1 MIVNYDAFDQI
12 EMPYVVLTNPNKQEM
27 YALSGIIYNTKIT
40 KRFNGLSEFE
50 FTIPSTTDNS
60 DTIIEAYDYVQAKR
74 LILIEGEGYFIID
87 GVDENTDGQ
96 HHVKIV
102 RSKSLEAEMLNK
114 RFNSYKGTFK
124 FYNFITV
131 PGQTTI
137 LDTVIALLPTWSV
150 GYVDSA
156 IAVKYRT
163 FDVNDTTVYGF
174 LINDCEKA
182 FECIFIFDT
191 VAKTIN
197 VYSTAN
203 ATTSTDIYLSY
214 DNLIKNSTMSEI
226 TDEIATSLY
235 CTGGGTLGINLVNP
249 LGTNKIYDFSYYKN
263 INWMSQDLIDAI
275 TTWEALITFNQAP
288 YAALLTDYRIKN
300 LELIT
305 LQNELIAL
313 NEQYV
318 VKETEQKVRIQAG
331 QSISSV
337 NAMLITIRGWITA
350 KQAEIT
356 AKQAELTVILNSAI
370 AINTALSFDT
380 NFTPTQFDELSE
392 FIYENSYQNSNLIVT
407 DQSTP
412 VDYQDTSQELYDQ
425 SISVLSRS
433 SLPRYEFKMDT
444 ANFVAMKEYSAFT
457 GELALGC
464 TVTVNVNDNYTV
476 VPVLLEI
483 SRSYDDPT
491 QFTLTFSN
499 RLRLDNG
506 NFQYADLMGQVV
518 STGSAVAGNADQWS
532 NWDNNY
538 KDTVSTFITSAL
550 DASRNAVVNSSNQEI
565 IINTNGL
572 RGKTL
577 TSPGV
582 YDPHQVWLTS
592 NILAFTDDN
601 WDTAKLALGQIVWNG
616 NTVYGLVADVVVGK
630 LLAGNQLTI
639 TNEGSNFTLDQSG
652 ARLNNASFVI
662 QNNNMAIVM
671 TPNEETV
678 NGITSHGISI
688 QSKATGIWENV
699 FYTDADGNLIIKGT
713 FSVSN
718 GDLGGWHINSTGLY
732 DDLGNYIYSNGNV
745 HLGGMTLTPG
755 SARFT
760 GDIYA
765 SRLFGRVVGAPNY
778 QFNSI
783 TDAYIGSLNA
793 SKITAGEMVAD
804 RIYGGTMRGPNG
816 ISLSLSTTNRPIL
829 AGNNGVSILP
839 ANDGVPDQSGQ
850 GIDVYKGY
858 NIIGYEVN
866 NLMGLTEFTN
876 QVRVTGGGTGI
887 NQDIIYKDGA
897 GINQTLKVR
906 SGIIVGGAPGPWGL
920 SGSSSGSIV
929 PVVATPWTGGDK
941 GNILAILF
949 ENYGVWYTDLSN
961 PSWFSGTPSGYSGAE
976 LTSLNNFELINN
988 TMVIYLTSSL
998 LVYTGTLG
1006 AFGKTEIG
1014 TNALFR
1020 AAYSEASYTDY
1031 AIIGIGV
1038 DQALERLAVYTGG
1051 AWTDV
1056 TWRQSNLFLADSSSG
1071 YSLTKRLQ
1079 VREWGQGNAAPAIP
1093 TGSMTYY
1100 AGKWYASMDYG
1111 VSQVYRVRRFSDSL
1125 ASYETEIASG
1135 VSNQFYYHI
1144 HAKSSDYIYGHNPAY
1159 KFTSLGTVGAAT
1171 VMDNGSKNQTQDCSP
1186 DGSVVISTYNNNI
1199 FKSINFGV
1207 TKSSITANLPASILS
1222 GTLIVKNLGDNLRWC
1237 VSYRNSGGYTEV
1249 LTSSDGGTTW
1259 TSILSNLPTAI
1270 PATAN
1275 PLIMRATIS

>member
-1 MIVNYDAFDQI
+1 MYQNYDAFDAP
-12 EMPYVVLTNPNKQEM
+12 EMPYIILTNPSKQEM

-50 FTIPSTTDNS
+50 FTIPSTTDNG
-60 DTIIEAYDYVQAKR
+60 DTFIEAYDYVQAKR
-74 LILIEGEGYFIID
+74 LVLVEGEGYFIID
-87 GVDENTDGQ
+87 NVDENTDGQ
-96 HHVKIV
+96 NHIKVVK
-102 RSKSLEAEMLNK
+102 SKSLEAEMLNK

-131 PGQTTI
+131 SGQTT
-137 LDTVIALLPTWSV
+137 LMDTVIALLPTWSV
-150 GYVDSA
+150 GYVDLA
-156 IAVKYRT
+156 IAAKYRT

-182 FECIFIFDT
+182 FECIFVFDT

-197 VYSTAN
+197 VYST
-203 ATTSTDIYLSY
+203 TSAVTATDIYLSY

-249 LGTNKIYDFSYYKN
+249 LGTNKIYDFTYYKN
-263 INWMSQDLIDAI
+263 INWMSQDLVDAI
-275 TTWEALITFNQAP
+275 TAWEALIASNQAA
-288 YAALLTDYRIKN
+288 YAAILTDYRIKN

-305 LQNELIAL
+305 LQNELVEL
-313 NEQYV
+313 NTQYT

-331 QSISSV
+331 QNISGV
-337 NAMLITIRGWITA
+337 NAMLLAIKGWIVA
-350 KQAEIT
+350 KEAEIT
-356 AKQAELTVILNSAI
+356 AKQAELTALLNSAT

-407 DQSTP
+407 DLSTP

-464 TVTVNVNDNYTV
+464 TVTVNVNDRYTV
-476 VPVLLEI
+476 IPVLLEI
-483 SRSYDDPT
+483 SMSYDDPT
-491 QFTLTFSN
+491 QFSLTFSN

-550 DASRNAVVNSSNQEI
+550 DASRNMVVNSTNQEI
-565 IINTNGL
+565 LINTNGL
-572 RGKTL
+572 RGRTL

-601 WDTAKLALGQIVWNG
+601 WDTAKLALGQIEWNG
-616 NTVYGLVADVVVGK
+616 NTVYGLVADVVVGR

-652 ARLNNASFVI
+652 ARLRNASFVI
-662 QNNNMAIVM
+662 ENNNMAIVM
-671 TPNEETV
+671 TPNEETI

-760 GDIYA
+760 GDVYA

-778 QFNSI
+778 QFGSI

-793 SKITAGEMVAD
+793 NKITAGTMIAD

-816 ISLSLSTTNRPIL
+816 IELSISGTGFPYLKGDAGVGLWAGSTQFGGIEVRPGAAYIGGVKTYMLGETEFQGPIGVAGKGLGQTLEILAGTAILSFANGILVQAFGGAGAFILSWSKRIIYGTDLVPSAYATLACTLAPNTSASKTFIVLSLSYSGDADSNISLYALNGTTRVATATIRARVAGSSLTYAYFESSSTPI
-829 AGNNGVSILP
+829 
-839 ANDGVPDQSGQ
+839 
-850 GIDVYKGY
+850 
-858 NIIGYEVN
+858 
-866 NLMGLTEFTN
+866 T
-876 QVRVTGGGTGI
+876 VTGFELALTA
-887 NQDIIYKDGA
+887 GA
-897 GINQTLKVR
+897 GAD
-906 SGIIVGGAPGPWGL
+906 SFSVGEL
-920 SGSSSGSIV
+920 V
-929 PVVATPWTGGDK
+929 T
-941 GNILAILF
+941 
-949 ENYGVWYTDLSN
+949 
-961 PSWFSGTPSGYSGAE
+961 SGY
-976 LTSLNNFELINN
+976 
-988 TMVIYLTSSL
+988 
-998 LVYTGTLG
+998 
-1006 AFGKTEIG
+1006 
-1014 TNALFR
+1014 
-1020 AAYSEASYTDY
+1020 
-1031 AIIGIGV
+1031 
-1038 DQALERLAVYTGG
+1038 
-1051 AWTDV
+1051 
-1056 TWRQSNLFLADSSSG
+1056 
-1071 YSLTKRLQ
+1071 
-1079 VREWGQGNAAPAIP
+1079 
-1093 TGSMTYY
+1093 
-1100 AGKWYASMDYG
+1100 
-1111 VSQVYRVRRFSDSL
+1111 
-1125 ASYETEIASG
+1125 
-1135 VSNQFYYHI
+1135 
-1144 HAKSSDYIYGHNPAY
+1144 
-1159 KFTSLGTVGAAT
+1159 
-1171 VMDNGSKNQTQDCSP
+1171 
-1186 DGSVVISTYNNNI
+1186 
-1199 FKSINFGV
+1199 
-1207 TKSSITANLPASILS
+1207 LPASNYMGIQLS
-1222 GTLIVKNLGDNLRWC
+1222 GLIPGMPYLVVTNGSWSDSYYPTNTNLDVTTDPYGSGPLPSGPGGEIPSTSHVNIPDPINGT
-1237 VSYRNSGGYTEV
+1237 SYSVANSIPSAPSNGIVWIQCPSLNGSGTIGGFMYYLHKSGIGRSV
-1249 LTSSDGGTTW
+1249 IIGASSIYNATSPIGGTH
-1259 TSILSNLPTAI
+1259 
-1270 PATAN
+1270 
-1275 PLIMRATIS
+1275 